1 MSTTLGTD
9 TRSDP
14 RMIAALAP
22 FGLDAPAPQPPVTR
36 ASSRDVLLQFAAD
49 TESGFEALFDAL
61 MAGLPPVE
69 DVVSE
74 VATTTASD
82 GTEIRLHVHR
92 PATSDGSLPCVYHVH
107 GGGGVVLSAET
118 SSYVRWRDELAATGV
133 VVVGVEFRNGAG
145 KLGPYPFP
153 TGLEDCAAGLRWVA
167 DHRRDLGAA
176 NVVVSGDSGGANLS
190 LALAIKAKREGWV
203 QEISGVY
210 GQCPYIHGAWANQG
224 DGLASLRE
232 NDGYL
237 MAGGLLEV
245 LAEVYDP
252 GGAHAQDPT
261 CWPFHATAADL
272 EGLPPH
278 VISVSELDPL
288 RDEGIAYHHKL
299 LAAEVDSTGRMN
311 LGVCHIG
318 EVLFRATLPE
328 LYAANVRDIAG
339 FARSRA

>member
-1 MSTTLGTD
+1 MTALGSD
-9 TRSDP
+9 PRSDP
-14 RMIAALAP
+14 RMVATLVP
-22 FGLDAPAPQPPVTR
+22 FGLDAAAPEPPVTR
-36 ASSRDVLLQFAAD
+36 ASSPEELLQFAAGV
-49 TESGFEALFDAL
+49 EAAFEALHDAL
-61 MAGLPPVE
+61 MGNLPPVE
-69 DVVSE
+69 GVTCE
-74 VATTTASD
+74 VATTAAVD
-82 GTEIRLHVHR
+82 GTELRLHINR
-92 PATSDGSLPCVYHVH
+92 PATSDGPLPCIYHLH
-107 GGGGVVLSAET
+107 GGGGVILSAE
-118 SSYVRWRDELAATGV
+118 SAGYARWRNELAATGV

-145 KLGPYPFP
+145 KLGPSPFP

-176 NVVVSGDSGGANLS
+176 NIVVSGDSGGANLS

-203 QEISGVY
+203 HEISGVY
-210 GQCPYIHGAWANQG
+210 GQCPYIHGAWANQT

-261 CWPFHATAADL
+261 CWPFHATVADL

-288 RDEGIAYHHKL
+288 RDEGIAYHRKL
-299 LAAEVDSTGRMN
+299 LAAGVDSTGRMN

-318 EVLFRATLPE
+318 EVLFRAALPE
-328 LYAANVRDIAG
+328 LYAANVAAISG
-339 FARSRA
+339 FARSRT